1 MKSRA
6 LIVALST
13 VAMLVVGLPAASA
26 DQYQCDPE
34 CVISGTVR
42 DVKGAPVP
50 GVQVWKATGTSI
62 TSSGGDTTTTDS
74 LGRYSFSQRSRTESL
89 RIGVLEGYRTLDPRV
104 SGAWSQSYYP
114 GVGSLS
120 EATVFTMGD
129 RQELTGIDLVV
140 HRGGEIYG
148 QVTGDK
154 GHIGSIVRITLFRR
168 VVIDGVASFQEYRY
182 AGDAVDHAYSRKDNF
197 GPDGRPG
204 SYYFGALPPGTYRV
218 GLDGYTMNALPTWYG
233 GADTLAAAKNIVIK
247 DGQSVVADLKL
258 TKGPQV
264 TGRVVRPNGEPAID
278 VEVGFHR
285 TDRDEQMARGA
296 WDSATARTDRE
307 GRYTVDVAPGHY
319 EIGPVNLELGD
330 RTDDLLTVSRAGAV
344 APDVTLSTDPGYTIF
359 HGLYEYES
367 GGERHIGDGGV
378 RVYRRAADGTWEQVK
393 NVSIDYGNADRR
405 FTLMVASEGG
415 GEYTVGF
422 GKSPHEVFLGG
433 RMTLDTAE
441 TVQVGVDDVVT
452 GLDWFA
458 PGWGIMS
465 GHVTVTGEPDTDW
478 RGRVEVLQRID
489 GAWHVVASTP
499 RVGYPLGRF
508 EDLALLPGTYRFR
521 FTGDERFADLYWP
534 SSASLADA
542 DDVVVRA
549 REPLVLEPAVL
560 RPGAAAFTEVKPGM
574 ISGPAVVGTP
584 LTVDPGTWSPAPE
597 TFDFQW
603 KVAGADVP
611 GATGDTFT
619 PRPEDV
625 GAEVSVRIR
634 VSGTGHA
641 SVVRTL
647 SASTVQAAP
656 VPPSPWQSLLNSLF
670 KPGGLSWLDRLLG
683 RTG

>member
-6 LIVALST
+6 LVVVLSAM
-13 VAMLVVGLPAASA
+13 AMLAVGLPAASA

-89 RIGVLEGYRTLDPRV
+89 RIGVLEGSQTLDPRG

-120 EATVFTMGD
+120 EATIFTMGD
-129 RQELTGIDLVV
+129 RQQLTGLDLVV

-148 QVTGDK
+148 QVLGDTSP
-154 GHIGSIVRITLFRR
+154 IGSIIEVTLFRR
-168 VVIDGVASFQEYRY
+168 VVVDGVASFQEYRY
-182 AGDAVDHAYSRKDNF
+182 GGRDVGHAYSRKDTF
-197 GPDGRPG
+197 GPDGRG
-204 SYYFGALPPGTYRV
+204 VYYFGGLPPGTYRV
-218 GLDGYTMNALPTWYG
+218 GLDGYTMNTLPTWYG
-233 GADTLAAAKNIVIK
+233 GADTLAAAKDILVK
-247 DGQSVVADLKL
+247 ESQSVVADFRL

-264 TGRVVRPNGEPAID
+264 TGRVVRPNGEPAMD
-278 VEVGFHR
+278 VAVAFER
-285 TDRDEQMARGA
+285 MDDDDQMARGA
-296 WDSATARTDRE
+296 SGGATARTDAE
-307 GRYTVDVAPGHY
+307 GRYTIDVAPGHY
-319 EIGPVNLELGD
+319 RIWPESEKFGPPTRE
-330 RTDDLLTVSRAGAV
+330 LLTVTRAGAV
-344 APDVTLSTDPGYTIF
+344 APDLSLSVGEGYTAF
-359 HGLYEYES
+359 HGLYQYEPTNAQ
-367 GGERHIGDGGV
+367 GGV
-378 RVYRRAADGTWEQVK
+378 RLYRRGADGQWTAVDP
-393 NVSIDYGNADRR
+393 VSLTYGRTDRR
-405 FTLMVASEGG
+405 FTLIVPSEGG
-415 GEYTVGF
+415 GEYTLGF

-549 REPLVLEPAVL
+549 HGPLVLEPAVL
-560 RPGAAAFTEVKPGM
+560 RPGAAAFTEVKPAA
-574 ISGPAVVGTP
+574 ISGSAVVGTP
-584 LTVDPGTWSPAPE
+584 LTADPGTWSPAPE

-634 VSGTGHA
+634 VSGMGHA